1 MTTNDEALRA
11 LGEWAASAP
20 YSRTSPHEQAALRR
34 AIGNLLAVTAGG
46 AALPEL
52 VRLRAVWASSPGP
65 ATVIGTDEKVNV
77 EAAVWL
83 NGVAAVSTERDEGNR
98 FSKGHPAAQT
108 APAVLALAQSLG
120 VSGPT
125 LWNALFVAYEIAARV
140 GRATRFHPDVH
151 THGPLGA
158 PGAAAGCAILLGAD
172 AAGISRAIDAGAAM
186 APATSW
192 AAVFG
197 GSAVRDQWV
206 GETALAGLAA
216 ARYAAAGLPGSAG
229 GFDGAFSNTLGTI
242 DLDRLISGLGSE
254 TLVTSSYLKQHSSCA
269 YTHGAADAALD
280 VRRQLEEDGRG
291 ADDITLVLVDGT
303 ASAAAL
309 PATSWHSRHGAYFSV
324 PFAVSSALLYGD
336 VAADRARTPA
346 EPAQAQLATRVSVRD
361 ATDELRPDTPTSRP
375 ARVTVTLDDGT
386 QFSAAVRHPA
396 GDAVETPFS
405 PERLEEL
412 LDEALSPLGRHAA
425 DVHAA
430 LADLDGSAPGAL
442 GSAFAH
448 LTPLLEGAIR

>member
-1 MTTNDEALRA
+1 VTTNEQALRA
-11 LGEWAASAP
+11 LGEWAASDP
-20 YSRTSPHEQAALRR
+20 YSRTTPHEQTALRR
-34 AIGNLLAVTAGG
+34 AIANLLAVTAGG

-52 VRLRAVWASSPGP
+52 VALRAVWASSPGP
-65 ATVIGTDEKVNV
+65 ATVIGTEQRVSV

-108 APAVLALAQSLG
+108 APAVLGLAQALG

-125 LWNALFVAYEIAARV
+125 LWNALFVAYEISARV

-172 AAGISRAIDAGAAM
+172 AAGIARAIDAGAAM

-206 GETALAGLAA
+206 GEAALAGLAA
-216 ARYAAAGLPGSAG
+216 ARYAVAGLPGSAG
-229 GFDGAFSNTLGTI
+229 GFDGAFKNTLGTI
-242 DLDRLISGLGSE
+242 DLDRLIDGLGTE
-254 TLVTSSYLKQHSSCA
+254 TLVPSSYLKQHSSCA
-269 YTHGAADAALD
+269 YTHGAADAGLD
-280 VRRQLEEDGRG
+280 IRRQLAENGRDAG
-291 ADDITLVLVDGT
+291 DIALVHVDGT
-303 ASAAAL
+303 ASAASL

-336 VAADRARTPA
+336 VSADRARTPA
-346 EPAQAQLATRVSVRD
+346 AAPHARLAARVSVRD
-361 ATDELRPDTPTSRP
+361 ATDELRPATPTSRP
-375 ARVTVTLDDGT
+375 ARVTVTLEDGT
-386 QFSAAVRHPA
+386 RFSAAVRHPA
-396 GDAVETPFS
+396 GDSVETPFS

-412 LDEALSPLGRHAA
+412 LDEALEPLGRRAA

-430 LADLDGSAPGAL
+430 LADLDGCAPDAIGD
-442 GSAFAH
+442 AFAH
-448 LTPLLEGAIR
+448 LSPHLEGVIR

>member
-11 LGEWAASAP
+11 LGEWAASDP
-20 YSRTSPHEQAALRR
+20 YSRTSLREQEALRR

-65 ATVIGTDEKVNV
+65 ATVIGTDERVSV

-83 NGVAAVSTERDEGNR
+83 NGVAAVATERDEGNR
-98 FSKGHPAAQT
+98 YSKGHPAAQT
-108 APAVLALAQSLG
+108 APAVLALAQSLAI
-120 VSGPT
+120 SGPA

-140 GRATRFHPDVH
+140 GRATAFDPDVH

-158 PGAAAGCAILLGAD
+158 PGAAAGCAVLLGLD
-172 AAGISRAIDAGAAM
+172 AAGISQAIDTGAAM

-206 GETALAGLAA
+206 GQGALAGIAA
-216 ARYAAAGLPGSAG
+216 ARYVAAGLPGSAG
-229 GFDGAFSNTLGTI
+229 GFDGAFSNTLGAI
-242 DLDRLISGLGSE
+242 DLDRLIDGLGSE

-280 VRRQLEEDGRG
+280 LRTQLAQDGRST
-291 ADDITLVLVDGT
+291 DDIVLVHVDGT
-303 ASAAAL
+303 ASAASL

-336 VAADRARTPA
+336 VAADRSRTPA
-346 EPAQAQLATRVSVRD
+346 EPAHAQLASRVTVRD
-361 ATDELRPDTPTSRP
+361 ATAELRPETPTSRP

-386 QFSAAVRHPA
+386 RLSAAVRHPA

-412 LDEALSPLGRHAA
+412 LDEALAPVGLHAA
-425 DVHAA
+425 AVHNA
-430 LADLDGSAPGAL
+430 LTAFDDPAPDAL
-442 GSAFAH
+442 GNGLSH
-448 LTPLLEGAIR
+448 LSPHLEGAIR